1 MSKKGQKNLRG
12 QPEKWDELK
21 KRVMLSLTPTSVDG
35 LDAIAHGLGLS
46 RSELVER
53 IGRGV
58 IPIRVDTIT
67 SSGGMS

>member
-12 QPEKWDELK
+12 KPEKWDELK
-21 KRVMLSLTPTSVDG
+21 KRVNITLTPTSING
-35 LDAIAHGLGLS
+35 LDALATSLGIS

-58 IPIRVDTIT
+58 IPIHIESLKSGIGT
-67 SSGGMS
+67 S